1 MLLDQYDI
9 QQEKALKEI
18 QNSIQEI
25 QLRLEKEVAA
35 KQRTIERQEIEI
47 SRLRADL
54 DSKAS
59 IIVDLSTKY
68 TECQSNSEGNRQ
80 LVNKL
85 LNDLE
90 RAQQDIEWYKRTYE
104 NRTIWGV
111 LKEKLKGQL

>member
-54 DSKAS
+54 DRKSSNIA
-59 IIVDLSTKY
+59 DLVKRY
-68 TECQSNSEGNRQ
+68 TECQSKADGNRQ
-80 LVNKL
+80 LINKL

-90 RAQQDIEWYKRTYE
+90 RSHQDIEWYKLTYE
-104 NRTIWGV
+104 RRSLLGTI
-111 LKEKLKGQL
+111 KQKLFK

>member
-18 QNSIQEI
+18 QHSIQDI

-35 KQRTIERQEIEI
+35 KQKTIERQEIEMF
-47 SRLRADL
+47 RLRADL
-54 DSKAS
+54 DSKTS
-59 IIVDLSTKY
+59 IIVDLNTKH
-68 TECQSNSEGNRQ
+68 TECQRNSEGNRQ

-90 RAQQDIEWYKRTYE
+90 RAQQDVEWYKRTYE
-104 NRTIWGV
+104 NRSLLGTI
-111 LKEKLKGQL
+111 KQKLFS

>member
-1 MLLDQYDI
+1 MLFDQYDI

-47 SRLRADL
+47 SRLRTDL
-54 DSKAS
+54 DSKTSTIA
-59 IIVDLSTKY
+59 DLTTKH
-68 TECQSNSEGNRQ
+68 TECQRNSEGNRQ

-90 RAQQDIEWYKRTYE
+90 RAQQDVEWYKRTYE
-104 NRTIWGV
+104 NRSLLGV
-111 LKEKLKGQL
+111 IKDKMRKR

>member
-59 IIVDLSTKY
+59 IIVDLNTKY

-90 RAQQDIEWYKRTYE
+90 RAHQDIDWYKRTYE
-104 NRTIWGV
+104 TRSLLGTII
-111 LKEKLKGQL
+111 EKLKRL

>member
-54 DSKAS
+54 DSKAV
-59 IIVDLSTKY
+59 IIVDLNAKY
-68 TECQSNSEGNRQ
+68 SECQRNTEGNRQ
-80 LVNKL
+80 LINKL
-85 LNDLE
+85 LNDMQ

-104 NRTIWGV
+104 TRSLLGTII
-111 LKEKLKGQL
+111 EKIKRG

>member
-9 QQEKALKEI
+9 HQEKALKEI
-18 QNSIQEI
+18 QHSIQEI
-25 QLRLEKEVAA
+25 QLRLEKETAA

-54 DSKAS
+54 DSKTSTIA
-59 IIVDLSTKY
+59 DLTTKH
-68 TECQSNSEGNRQ
+68 TECQRNSEGNRQ

-90 RAQQDIEWYKRTYE
+90 RAQQDVEWYKRTYE
-104 NRTIWGV
+104 TRTIWGV
-111 LKEKLKGQL
+111 LKDRLLRK